1 MIHAYDKI
9 YLEKA
14 RAVLGRMLDFAVHDL
29 KYNLADFFDLFIKS
43 GIAKRFETGD
53 FTVITGMS
61 GVELAYTVLE
71 QISLSKRFY
80 PFIHPIMKWISDN
93 LPIK

>member
-29 KYNLADFFDLFIKS
+29 KYNLADFFDLFINFLNRNNRI
-43 GIAKRFETGD
+43 GILFLD
-53 FTVITGMS
+53 FRV
-61 GVELAYTVLE
+61 
-71 QISLSKRFY
+71 F
-80 PFIHPIMKWISDN
+80 P
-93 LPIK
+93 